1 MCMRPKWDEREKKKM
16 QLRLKIE
23 ERNKEG
29 QIHGNSVAGGMGRSN
44 KEKTAHNSEMLQRD
58 NGRTDGRTYGQM
70 DKQTRQDVELF
81 VRD

>member
-1 MCMRPKWDEREKKKM
+1 MTKTKSK
-16 QLRLKIE
+16 Q
-23 ERNKEG
+23 G

-70 DKQTRQDVELF
+70 DQYTAKCRVICPRLSRSNLWLF
-81 VRD
+81 KSHIR

>member
-29 QIHGNSVAGGMGRSN
+29 QIHGNSVA
-44 KEKTAHNSEMLQRD
+44 
-58 NGRTDGRTYGQM
+58 DG
-70 DKQTRQDVELF
+70 
-81 VRD
+81 